1 MSACVASRV
10 NLIRGATPSTPGF
23 ARRVPVPAAR
33 AARVRVRAESDEVFD
48 DPGEPD
54 EKVIIEPRMTFG
66 LDIHRR
72 IHHEA
77 CRQMAYQAQWRAFCE
92 RCEIVPR
99 ERRPIRRRVQNQP
112 LKLTSPPPTTMST
125 LRPQV
130 EARLERLRERRRRE
144 HVVFVSLRVGEGS
157 GAFRAREGKRRP
169 GGLAAAHVAPDAGVP
184 GDPGVVSRGGAE
196 PVPGTGNVVPTLLRA
211 WKEEIPAG
219 AVERGERAK
228 RRRRGGVE
236 RGGERAP
243 REQFAVNERNLSFFW
258 TTGSCNFAP
267 H

>member
-1 MSACVASRV
+1 V
-10 NLIRGATPSTPGF
+10 
-23 ARRVPVPAAR
+23 
-33 AARVRVRAESDEVFD
+33 SDE
-48 DPGEPD
+48 D
-54 EKVIIEPRMTFG
+54 E
-66 LDIHRR
+66 
-72 IHHEA
+72 
-77 CRQMAYQAQWRAFCE
+77 
-92 RCEIVPR
+92 
-99 ERRPIRRRVQNQP
+99 
-112 LKLTSPPPTTMST
+112 ST
-125 LRPQV
+125 LCSFHY
-130 EARLERLRERRRRE
+130 ELEKGLERFERAKENGDLAGWPPRTL
-144 HVVFVSLRVGEGS
+144 H
-157 GAFRAREGKRRP
+157 P
-169 GGLAAAHVAPDAGVP
+169 TQGLP

-258 TTGSCNFAP
+258 TTGSCNFAR

>member
-1 MSACVASRV
+1 MRRAGRWRTKRSGERFA
-10 NLIRGATPSTPGF
+10 RGATSYRESGVRSSVVSVPASQEPTPETDLSAPDADTPTP
-23 ARRVPVPAAR
+23 ARR
-33 AARVRVRAESDEVFD
+33 
-48 DPGEPD
+48 
-54 EKVIIEPRMTFG
+54 
-66 LDIHRR
+66 
-72 IHHEA
+72 
-77 CRQMAYQAQWRAFCE
+77 
-92 RCEIVPR
+92 
-99 ERRPIRRRVQNQP
+99 
-112 LKLTSPPPTTMST
+112 
-125 LRPQV
+125 PQI

-219 AVERGERAK
+219 AVERGGRAQ

-236 RGGERAP
+236 RGGERVP